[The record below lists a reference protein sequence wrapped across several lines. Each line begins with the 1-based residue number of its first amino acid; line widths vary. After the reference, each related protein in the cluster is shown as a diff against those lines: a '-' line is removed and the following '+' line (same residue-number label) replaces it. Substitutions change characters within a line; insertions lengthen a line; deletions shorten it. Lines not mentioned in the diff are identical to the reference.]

1 MYPEIWLI
9 PGYLVQKNFDSVDDV
24 LNGEVS
30 KEKSFDYHALEKTV
44 LMQYFIFCIIFTSYF
59 NFIIVTKTPVFK
71 WVLTSSQS

>member
-30 KEKSFDYHALEKTV
+30 KEKSFDYHALEK
-44 LMQYFIFCIIFTSYF
+44 
-59 NFIIVTKTPVFK
+59 
-71 WVLTSSQS
+71 QSWCNILSFA